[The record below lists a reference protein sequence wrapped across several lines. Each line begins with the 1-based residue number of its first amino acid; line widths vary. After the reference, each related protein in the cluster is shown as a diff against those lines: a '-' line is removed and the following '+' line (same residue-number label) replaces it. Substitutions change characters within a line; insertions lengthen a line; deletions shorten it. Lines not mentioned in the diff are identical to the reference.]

1 MGRPAKALVC
11 RFRISH
17 LTVAHMRLV
26 RLLSRA
32 YDTELTRHLRGSKL
46 INTAFPGYRRTI
58 QIIQLDMMRN
68 FIFLEDTHELCLESH
83 QARSRQPHLA
93 HPMAYITALHRRAM
107 LKEGLRQ
114 KRWKRHILLSW
125 LIYDRPRIPSGW
137 CQHRMLLG
145 PTLLLLLLHQCRVD
159 MSHRHIRQSSTRCRR
174 SAPRVLLRRRRRRR
188 LPLFNP
194 VWIPGLGIMRRRH
207 NRQVRIVLLGRLD
220 MYLHLPTRI
229 LHLECWGETR
239 TGICNGIR
247 LWINWGCSR
256 VILMHRTPLLS

>member
-32 YDTELTRHLRGSKL
+32 YDTGLTKHLRGSKL
-46 INTAFPGYRRTI
+46 TNTACPGYRQTI
-58 QIIQLDMMRN
+58 QIIQVDMMRN
-68 FIFLEDTHELCLESH
+68 FTFLGDTHELCLESH

-93 HPMAYITALHRRAM
+93 HLMAYITALRRRAM
-107 LKEGLRQ
+107 LKEDLRQ
-114 KRWKRHILLSW
+114 KRWTRHILLSW

-137 CQHRMLLG
+137 CQRRILLG
-145 PTLLLLLLHQCRVD
+145 PTLLLLLLPQCRVD
-159 MSHRHIRQSSTRCRR
+159 MSHRHIHQSSTHCHR
-174 SAPRVLLRRRRRRR
+174 SAPRVLLRRR

-207 NRQVRIVLLGRLD
+207 NRQVHIVLLERLD

-229 LHLECWGETR
+229 LHLGCWGETR